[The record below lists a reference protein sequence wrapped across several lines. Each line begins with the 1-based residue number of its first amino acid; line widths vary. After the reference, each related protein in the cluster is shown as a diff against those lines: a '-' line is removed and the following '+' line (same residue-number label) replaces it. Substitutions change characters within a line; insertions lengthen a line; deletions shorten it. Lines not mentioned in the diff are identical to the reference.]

1 MDDGVVY
8 LPAMTPSAAQR
19 DVSEPV
25 TGPDRRARRRQER
38 RDQVFTVAIELF
50 VERGYHNTTMED
62 IAERAQVA
70 RATVFN
76 HFERKMTF
84 LEEWAARRRER
95 ALAAAADVQLAD
107 HHIGEILDR
116 YMRELAHIN
125 TSARAEAVA
134 LVSPSVQSAN
144 VLANLALGKQLGG
157 FIRKG
162 QCRGEIRPEIDA
174 NQAGMLLAAGYL
186 LTLTSWISAE
196 PEPFDLRHE
205 LLRMLD
211 VVLRG
216 MVAAEP
222 AG

>member
-8 LPAMTPSAAQR
+8 LPAMTSSAAQR

-84 LEEWAARRRER
+84 LEEWAARRRGR
-95 ALAAAADVQLAD
+95 AVAAADVQLAD

-116 YMRELAHIN
+116 YMRELAHLN

-134 LVSPSVQSAN
+134 LVSASVQSTN

-174 NQAGMLLAAGYL
+174 DQAGMLLAAGYL
-186 LTLTSWISAE
+186 LTLTSWISAD

-205 LLRMLD
+205 LLKMLD

-216 MVAAEP
+216 MVVAESV
-222 AG
+222 G